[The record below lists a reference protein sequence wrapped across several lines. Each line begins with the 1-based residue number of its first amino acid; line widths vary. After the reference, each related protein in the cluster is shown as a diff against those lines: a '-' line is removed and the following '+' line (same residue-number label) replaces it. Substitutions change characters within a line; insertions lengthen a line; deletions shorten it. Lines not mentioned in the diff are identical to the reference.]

1 MFTRIV
7 CLLLAL
13 IPLEGCEKSSQKE
26 DQKPLIVIISPDNPP
41 FEFKET
47 AQGGD
52 QVIGFDVD
60 VIKKL
65 SQHLGRPIKI
75 IEADFAA
82 IIPSL
87 QAGRADMGIS
97 TIVATEERR
106 KSVDF
111 SDPYYEHKISLL
123 IPDVSPITSEKDL
136 SNQTLGV
143 QLGSSHEVLAKKW
156 EVTLPGLSLVSLN
169 KGGELVQELKN
180 GRIQAVL
187 TEETTAHKIAASTP
201 GLKVVSLDI
210 PGEELAIA
218 FPKGSPWVVPTNQAL
233 KSMKEDIEKI
243 ADKWVSD
250 E

>member
-1 MFTRIV
+1 MFIRIV
-7 CLLLAL
+7 CLFLCLLS
-13 IPLEGCEKSSQKE
+13 LEGCEKSAQTE
-26 DQKPLIVIISPDNPP
+26 EQKPLIVIISPDNPP

-52 QVIGFDVD
+52 QVIGFDVA

-75 IEADFAA
+75 VESDFAA

-87 QAGRADMGIS
+87 QSGRADMGIS
-97 TIVATEERR
+97 TIVATDERR

-111 SDPYYEHKISLL
+111 SNPYYEHKIALL
-123 IPDVSPITSEKDL
+123 VPENSPVTSEKDL
-136 SNQTLGV
+136 SSQTLGV

-156 EVTLPGLSLVSLN
+156 EATLPGLSLVSLN

-180 GRIQAVL
+180 SRIQAIL
-187 TEETTAHKIAASTP
+187 TEETTAHKIAASTA
-201 GLKVVSLDI
+201 GLKVIALDI
-210 PGEELAIA
+210 PGEELVIA

-233 KSMKEDIEKI
+233 KAMKEDIEKI

-250 E
+250 